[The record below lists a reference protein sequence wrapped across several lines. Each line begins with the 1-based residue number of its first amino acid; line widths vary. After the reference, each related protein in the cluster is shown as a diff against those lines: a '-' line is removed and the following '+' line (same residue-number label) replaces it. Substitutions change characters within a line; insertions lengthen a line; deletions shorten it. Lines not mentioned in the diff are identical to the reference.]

1 MIEKL
6 VPVCL
11 QLFIKFLKGNGCIQ
25 LIDKGQSIYKHACHL
40 FFLEIQTVNGGDT
53 DAEPLLPFDPAQIDR
68 QSHIKHGKRGY
79 LLFPAEACDHTV
91 HPVGDCKR
99 PADSHRA
106 DLGVG
111 VFFCCCRLYIL
122 QHGLPVFP
130 VTFKAF

>member
-1 MIEKL
+1 MDASSSLTKGRVFTNMPAI
-6 VPVCL
+6 C
-11 QLFIKFLKGNGCIQ
+11 FSLK
-25 LIDKGQSIYKHACHL
+25 
-40 FFLEIQTVNGGDT
+40 IQTVNGGDT

-111 VFFCCCRLYIL
+111 VFLL
-122 QHGLPVFP
+122 LLPAVYPSAWTSSIPCHVQSIF
-130 VTFKAF
+130 